1 LSDAN
6 IRRLELEVEAARA
19 KLTTDLSRLRS
30 PAAYDDFRKS
40 LKQDAQEAKELIVDQ
55 AKSTTQSTLQG
66 IVDDLKAKAAANPAA
81 TLAIGA
87 GIAWRVFRH
96 PPIATALIGAG
107 LISLLRT
114 PPARMSGNGTADYFS
129 HAKGRLK
136 DQATDLAGEVKDQAA
151 VIASDVKDH
160 AVAMAEAV
168 KEQTAQLANASKEKV
183 RQWSAD
189 VEGAVRDVP
198 DHALS
203 FAHQASR
210 ATQTLLDQDT
220 RDNLL
225 LGTAG
230 LAVLAALGVAYQRR
244 NAELDSR

>member
-19 KLTTDLSRLRS
+19 KLATDLSRLRS
-30 PAAYDDFRKS
+30 PAVYADFRKS
-40 LKQDAQEAKELIVDQ
+40 LKQDAQEAKDLIVDQ
-55 AKSTTQSTLQG
+55 AKSTMQYTLQG
-66 IVDDLKAKAAANPAA
+66 MVDDLKAKAAANPAA

-107 LISLLRT
+107 LFSLLRT
-114 PPARMSGNGTADYFS
+114 SPARVSGNGTADYFS
-129 HAKGRLK
+129 HAKERLK
-136 DQATDLAGEVKDQAA
+136 EQAADLAGEVRDQAA

-160 AVAMAEAV
+160 ALAMAEAV
-168 KEQTAQLANASKEKV
+168 KEQSAEVASAAKEQV
-183 RQWSAD
+183 QQWGAD
-189 VEGAVRDVP
+189 VEDAARDVP
-198 DHALS
+198 VKAASL
-203 FAHQASR
+203 AHKASR
-210 ATQTLLDQDT
+210 ATQYDRAT

-230 LAVLAALGVAYQRR
+230 LAVVAALGVAYQRR
-244 NAELDSR
+244 NAEFDSR

>member
-19 KLTTDLSRLRS
+19 TLAADLSRLRS
-30 PAAYDDFRKS
+30 PASYADFRAS
-40 LKQDAQEAKELIVDQ
+40 LKQEAQEAKDLIVDQ
-55 AKSTTQSTLQG
+55 AKSTTQSTLRG
-66 IVDDLKAKAAANPAA
+66 MVDDLKAKAAANPAA

-87 GIAWRVFRH
+87 GVAWRAFRH

-107 LISLLRT
+107 LFSLLRT
-114 PPARMSGNGTADYFS
+114 PPARVSGNGTADYFS
-129 HAKGRLK
+129 HAKERLK
-136 DQATDLAGEVKDQAA
+136 DQATDLAGEVRDQAA

-160 AVAMAEAV
+160 ALAMAEAV
-168 KEQTAQLANASKEKV
+168 KEQSAQLAGASKEKV

-189 VEGAVRDVP
+189 VGGAVRDVP
-198 DHALS
+198 DQAASL
-203 FAHQASR
+203 AHQASR
-210 ATQTLLDQDT
+210 ATQSLFDQDT

-244 NAELDSR
+244 NVELDSR

>member
-19 KLTTDLSRLRS
+19 KLATDLSRLRS
-30 PAAYDDFRKS
+30 PAAYADLRTS
-40 LKQDAQEAKELIVDQ
+40 LKQEAQEAKDLIVDQ
-55 AKSTTQSTLQG
+55 AKSTTQSALQDM
-66 IVDDLKAKAAANPAA
+66 VDDLKAKAAANPAA

-87 GIAWRVFRH
+87 GIAWRAFRH

-107 LISLLRT
+107 LFSLLRT
-114 PPARMSGNGTADYFS
+114 PPARVSGNGTADYFS
-129 HAKGRLK
+129 HAKERLK
-136 DQATDLAGEVKDQAA
+136 DQATDLAAEVKDQAA
-151 VIASDVKDH
+151 VIAGDVKDH

-168 KEQTAQLANASKEKV
+168 KEQSAQLAGASKEKV

-198 DHALS
+198 DQAASL
-203 FAHQASR
+203 AHQASR
-210 ATQTLLDQDT
+210 ATQSLFDQDT
-220 RDNLL
+220 RDSLL
-225 LGTAG
+225 LGTAS

-244 NAELDSR
+244 NAEFDSR

>member
-1 LSDAN
+1 MSDPN

-19 KLTTDLSRLRS
+19 KLATDLSRLRS
-30 PAAYDDFRKS
+30 PAAYADLRKS
-40 LKQDAQEAKELIVDQ
+40 LKQDAQEAKDLIVDQ

-66 IVDDLKAKAAANPAA
+66 MVDDLKAKAAANPAA

-107 LISLLRT
+107 LLSLMRT
-114 PPARMSGNGTADYFS
+114 PPARVSGNGVADYFS
-129 HAKGRLK
+129 HAKERLK

-151 VIASDVKDH
+151 VIAGDVKDH
-160 AVAMAEAV
+160 ALAMAKALR
-168 KEQTAQLANASKEKV
+168 EQSTQLAGAAKEKV
-183 RQWSAD
+183 QQWG

-198 DHALS
+198 DHATSL
-203 FAHQASR
+203 AHQASR
-210 ATQTLLDQDT
+210 AAQSLTHQD

-225 LGTAG
+225 LGAAG
-230 LAVLAALGVAYQRR
+230 LAVVAALGVAYQRR